1 MTTLEIKDQF
11 TINDAENFK
20 KNFEAIISE
29 SSDISIKLTNIF
41 NIDISA
47 IQLIKAVKEE
57 CNKNKKNCNI
67 ELSADNQIKQLL
79 INAGFSK
86 LFNIEQ

>member
-11 TINDAENFK
+11 TINDTDSFK

-29 SSDISIKLTNIF
+29 SSYISIKLTNIF

-47 IQLIKAVKEE
+47 IQLIKAVKDE
-57 CNKNKKNCNI
+57 CNNNKKNCNI
-67 ELSADNQIKQLL
+67 ELSADIQIKQLL